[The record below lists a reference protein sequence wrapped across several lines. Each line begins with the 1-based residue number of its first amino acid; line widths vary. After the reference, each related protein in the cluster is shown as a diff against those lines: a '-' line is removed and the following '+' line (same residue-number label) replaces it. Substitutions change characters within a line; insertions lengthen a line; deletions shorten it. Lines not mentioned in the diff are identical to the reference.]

1 MSRSQ
6 QLMQKIEQSLLN
18 EFRQVP
24 FHNLYYLGYSSAAE
38 DRLGGTCSD
47 KVVFFKKKLAIKGI
61 KSSLHSAFI
70 QGKETHRLLVIDIE
84 GVNYFADVG
93 NGWPSIKLF
102 PASSEITYTAFGI
115 TFTSSLR
122 DGFLDV
128 HQVKGTDEY
137 LSLVIP
143 LQLKDEHLILNDI
156 EKRFD
161 GHIDYPFS
169 NGLRFS
175 QVIGDDFI
183 FLKNDR
189 LRIFNARN
197 PERTIQLTNTLAAF
211 TAIEHYFLVDLN
223 QFGIDLEEFSRISL
237 EDSSE
242 QY

>member
-6 QLMQKIEQSLLN
+6 QLIQKIEKMLLD

-24 FHNLYYLGYSSAAE
+24 FHNLYYLGYSSPVE
-38 DRLGGTCSD
+38 GRLGGTCSD
-47 KVVFFKKKLAIKGI
+47 KVVSFKNKLALEGM

-115 TFTSSLR
+115 TFKSKLR
-122 DGFLDV
+122 GGFLDV
-128 HQVKGTDEY
+128 YQVKGADEY

-143 LQLKDEHLILNDI
+143 LQLKDERQIWDDI

-161 GHIDYPFS
+161 GRVDYPFS
-169 NGLRFS
+169 NGLRFA
-175 QVIGDDFI
+175 QVIGDDFV

-189 LRIFNARN
+189 LRIFNAN
-197 PERTIQLTNTLAAF
+197 KLVRTHKLADTLSVFKAV
-211 TAIEHYFLVDLN
+211 EHYFSVDLN
-223 QFGIDLEEFSRISL
+223 RFGVDLGQGFSVLL
-237 EDSSE
+237 EGSA
-242 QY
+242 